1 MPKLS
6 EHRRGEPLTKA
17 ERDFIRDAYPALG
30 PAAIAR
36 KLGRSR
42 SGVCNVIAQMKESG
56 VIESKQATTRPARS
70 DGPEA
75 PPADGPDGA
84 QDTLGR
90 LRWVRRVIE
99 RQLYVAEPTTAA
111 RLAKEYRDTVEAID
125 RLERQGEGGDDAI
138 GGIAALIAQKL
149 G

>member
-1 MPKLS
+1 MATTDTEKKGKRFS
-6 EHRRGEPLTKA
+6 EA
-17 ERDFIRDAYPALG
+17 EREFIRNSCQCLSSR
-30 PAAIAR
+30 AIAK

-42 SGVCNVIAQMKESG
+42 TGVDKIMRQMEESG
-56 VIESKQATTRPARS
+56 EICPRAATNAAAQPAPDS
-70 DGPEA
+70 

-90 LRWVRRVIE
+90 LRWVRRILE
-99 RQLYVAEPTTAA
+99 RQLYDAEPTTAA
-111 RLAKEYRDTVEAID
+111 RLAKEYRDTVESID

>member
-1 MPKLS
+1 MSKLS
-6 EHRRGEPLTKA
+6 EHKRGEPLTKA

-42 SGVCNVIAQMKESG
+42 SGVCNVIAKMKESG
-56 VIESKQATTRPARS
+56 VIESKQATTRPACP
-70 DGPEA
+70 DGPSA
-75 PPADGPDGA
+75 PPSDGPDGT

-99 RQLYVAEPTTAA
+99 RQLFDAEPTTAA
-111 RLAKEYRDTVEAID
+111 RLAKEYRETVEAIS
-125 RLERQGEGGDDAI
+125 RLEQQQGGGEDIVGQLAD
-138 GGIAALIAQKL
+138 LIAKRV